1 VEEVRKV
8 ATNDSVYSQIWD
20 QTEQEAAPME
30 AGPKD
35 RKVKEEIREIHR
47 GLFYR
52 KGRLWVPE
60 GLVDQVLRSEHDTKV
75 AGHMG

>member
-1 VEEVRKV
+1 VEEVRKA

-35 RKVKEEIREIHR
+35 RKVKEGIREIHG
-47 GLFYR
+47 GLLYR

-60 GLVDQVLRSEHDTKV
+60 GLVNQVLRSEHDTKV